1 MRVDGNGGSD
11 PNYYPNSFDDIY
23 ADETY
28 KEPPMILD
36 SNTADWYDRNA
47 ENDHYTQPGWF
58 FGKVMTKEEKQNTIN
73 NIISSMSGITGPKR
87 DEIINKQ
94 LCHFFRAST
103 ELGIAVAEGL
113 GVKIDEKMLQ
123 HV

>member
-1 MRVDGNGGSD
+1 
-11 PNYYPNSFDDIY
+11 
-23 ADETY
+23 
-28 KEPPMILD
+28 
-36 SNTADWYDRNA
+36 
-47 ENDHYTQPGWF
+47 
-58 FGKVMTKEEKQNTIN
+58 MTKEEKQNTIN